1 MSAGGAHWPQTGGA
15 HRPQIRASIIAT
27 DDHRHR
33 RPAGAYSWPTHR
45 LQTRHARPA
54 AFRITTSRTTPNH
67 ALTIAWRGRIKS
79 KIAKITSPPAVPYR
93 ATLFGRYLP
102 YRVPLRPSAVHVD
115 GRKSNAAVLPSEL
128 HKTHP
133 RATFF
138 WPVEAGAIAPAAT
151 PRHARKQSAPPA
163 GGPFPVGRLLAP
175 RLSRW
180 RRLPPRSG
188 TQAVYAWLQG
198 SRRRIARPVP
208 LAQGSSRAATF
219 SKTPRPGQA
228 AARICPHTA

>member
-1 MSAGGAHWPQTGGA
+1 VSAGGAHWPQTGGA

-115 GRKSNAAVLPSEL
+115 GRKSDAAVLPSEL
-128 HKTHP
+128 HRTRP
-133 RATFF
+133 RATPFL
-138 WPVEAGAIAPAAT
+138 ACGGHAIAPAASAHT
-151 PRHARKQSAPPA
+151 PERKVLLLPAAPSLSADCLRLACPDGGASRPAPEHRPSTHGCRVRGAGSLARSPSHKDRAELP
-163 GGPFPVGRLLAP
+163 
-175 RLSRW
+175 LSR
-180 RRLPPRSG
+180 
-188 TQAVYAWLQG
+188 
-198 SRRRIARPVP
+198 
-208 LAQGSSRAATF
+208 
-219 SKTPRPGQA
+219 TPRPGQA